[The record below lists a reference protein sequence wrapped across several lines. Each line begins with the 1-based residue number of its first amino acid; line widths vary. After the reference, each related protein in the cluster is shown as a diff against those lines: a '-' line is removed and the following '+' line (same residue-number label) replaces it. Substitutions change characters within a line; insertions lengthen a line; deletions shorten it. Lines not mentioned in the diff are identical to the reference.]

1 MRRDLEIIAALVN
14 TGARVLDLGC
24 GDGELLGYLAA
35 CKGVNGYG
43 VEKGAAEI
51 SACLRAGVNVIE
63 HDLDRGLERF
73 PDNSFDMVVLSQ
85 TLQAVAEPSKLL
97 DEMLRIGEQCVVT
110 FPNFGHWRCR
120 LQLATR
126 GRMPVARHLPH
137 QWYDTPNIHLCTF
150 RDFEQLAMAKGL
162 RILERFVVDDVAE
175 PAERARKPGQ
185 GARKRPAECNGVPVG
200 NGVLVGNGGFINRF
214 PNLFGTTAFY
224 RLARPRA

>member
-14 TGARVLDLGC
+14 RGARVLDLGC
-24 GDGELLGYLAA
+24 GDGELLRHLTSH
-35 CKGVNGYG
+35 KDVNGYG

-51 SACLRAGVNVIE
+51 SACVRSGVNVVE
-63 HDLDRGLERF
+63 HDLDQGLSRF
-73 PDNSFDMVVLSQ
+73 PDNSFDMVVMTQ
-85 TLQAVAEPSKLL
+85 TLQAVTAPSNLL
-97 DEMLRIGEQCVVT
+97 DEMLRIGEECVVT

-150 RDFEQLAMAKGL
+150 RDFEQLAKAKGL
-162 RILERFVVDDVAE
+162 SVVDRFVVDDATD
-175 PAERARKPGQ
+175 PAAHSGSAPRTAKPGDAERARQPFAGS
-185 GARKRPAECNGVPVG
+185 
-200 NGVLVGNGGFINRF
+200 GFTNRF

-224 RLARPRA
+224 RLGRARP